1 MGYEYLTNYNANAYM
16 IGRMSN
22 GVQYSVDKIIIHH
35 WGAEG
40 QTFEGVCAWFG
51 SPSCQTSAHYVVEG
65 GRLACLVNLSD
76 TAYHAG
82 DWGANLTSIGI
93 EARPE
98 MSDADL
104 ETVCELVAYLY
115 KVYGEL
121 PIYGHKDFSSTACPG
136 KYYSKLGYIHD
147 RALELMNGDTGSTD
161 NADTNEPSKWAK
173 ESWNRAHELGLM
185 DGTRPH
191 DPVTRE
197 ELAAVLVRVAEK

>member
-16 IGRMSN
+16 VGRMSN

-40 QTFEGVCAWFG
+40 QTFDGVCAWFEN
-51 SPSCQTSAHYVVEG
+51 PSCQTSAHYVVEG
-65 GRLACLVNLSD
+65 GRVACLVNLSD

-98 MSDADL
+98 MSNADL

-147 RALELMNGDTGSTD
+147 RALELMNGDSKPSVD
-161 NADTNEPSKWAK
+161 ANAPSSWAK
-173 ESWNRAHELGLM
+173 ESWAKAHELGLM

-191 DPVTRE
+191 DTVTRE
-197 ELAAVLVRVAEK
+197 ELAAVLVRLNK

>member
-1 MGYEYLTNYNANAYM
+1 MAYEYLTNYNANACM
-16 IGRMSN
+16 VGRMSN

-40 QTFEGVCAWFG
+40 QTFDGICAWFE
-51 SPSCQTSAHYVVEG
+51 SPNCQTSAHYVVEA
-65 GRLACLVNLSD
+65 GRVACLVNLSD

-93 EARPE
+93 ECRPE

-121 PIYGHKDFSSTACPG
+121 PIYGHKDFYKTACPG
-136 KYYSKLGYIHD
+136 KYYNKLEYIHD
-147 RALELMNGDTGSTD
+147 RALELMGDTDTTNTGTAD
-161 NADTNEPSKWAK
+161 NNEPSKWAK
-173 ESWNRAHELGLM
+173 DAWNKAHELGLM

-191 DPVTRE
+191 DNVTRE
-197 ELAAVLVRVAEK
+197 ELAAVLVRLSK

>member
-1 MGYEYLTNYNANAYM
+1 MAYEYITKYNAHAYM
-16 IGRMSN
+16 VGRMSN
-22 GVQYSVDKIIIHH
+22 GVQHNVDKIILHH

-40 QTFEGVCAWFG
+40 QTFDGVCAWFEN
-51 SPSCQTSAHYVVEG
+51 PSCQTSAHYVVEG
-65 GRLACLVNLSD
+65 GRVACLVNLSD

-98 MSDADL
+98 MSVADL

-121 PIYGHKDFSSTACPG
+121 PIYGHKDFSPTACPG
-136 KYYSKLGYIHD
+136 KYYSQLDYIHD
-147 RALELMNGDTGSTD
+147 RALELMQGDSEPSVD
-161 NADTNEPSKWAK
+161 ANEPSKWAK
-173 ESWNRAHELGLM
+173 DAWVKAHGMGLM

-191 DPVTRE
+191 DNVTRE
-197 ELAAVLVRVAEK
+197 ELAAVLVRLSK

>member
-65 GRLACLVNLSD
+65 GRVACLVNLSD

-147 RALELMNGDTGSTD
+147 RALELMHGDSKPSLD
-161 NADTNEPSKWAK
+161 ANEPSAWAK
-173 ESWNRAHELGLM
+173 ESWNKAHELGLM

-191 DPVTRE
+191 DNVTRE
-197 ELAAVLVRVAEK
+197 ELATVLVRLAEK

>member
-1 MGYEYLTNYNANAYM
+1 
-16 IGRMSN
+16 MSN

-40 QTFEGVCAWFG
+40 QTFDGVCAWFEN
-51 SPSCQTSAHYVVEG
+51 PSCQTSAHYVVEG
-65 GRLACLVNLSD
+65 GRAACLVNLSD

-93 EARPE
+93 ECRPE

-121 PIYGHKDFSSTACPG
+121 PIYGHKDFSPTACPG
-136 KYYSKLGYIHD
+136 KYYSQLGYIHD
-147 RALELMNGDTGSTD
+147 RALELMQGDSKPSVD
-161 NADTNEPSKWAK
+161 ANKPSAWAADAWDK
-173 ESWNRAHELGLM
+173 AHELGLL

-191 DPVTRE
+191 DKVTRE
-197 ELAAVLVRVAEK
+197 ELAAVLVRLSEK

>member
-65 GRLACLVNLSD
+65 GRVACLVNLSD

-93 EARPE
+93 ECRPE

-121 PIYGHKDFSSTACPG
+121 PIYGHKDFSPTACPG

-147 RALELMNGDTGSTD
+147 RALELMHGDTGSAD
-161 NADTNEPSKWAK
+161 NAGTNEPSKWAK
-173 ESWNRAHELGLM
+173 DAWAKAHEMGLL

-191 DPVTRE
+191 DNVTRE
-197 ELAAVLVRVAEK
+197 ELAAVLVRLSEK

>member
-1 MGYEYLTNYNANAYM
+1 MSYEYLTNYDAASYM
-16 IGRMSN
+16 VGRMSN
-22 GVQYSVDKIIIHH
+22 GVQYAVDKIIIHH

-40 QTFEGVCAWFG
+40 QTFEGVCSWFE

-65 GRLACLVNLSD
+65 GRVACLVNLSD

-93 EARPE
+93 ECRPE

-121 PIYGHKDFSSTACPG
+121 PIYGHKDFSPTACPG
-136 KYYSKLGYIHD
+136 KYYAKLGYIHD
-147 RALELMNGDTGSTD
+147 RALELMQGDSEPSVD
-161 NADTNEPSKWAK
+161 ANEPSKWAK
-173 ESWNRAHELGLM
+173 DAWDKAHELGLL

-191 DPVTRE
+191 DNVTRE
-197 ELAAVLVRVAEK
+197 ELAAVLVRLSK

>member
-1 MGYEYLTNYNANAYM
+1 MSYEYLTNYNANAYM
-16 IGRMSN
+16 VGRMSN

-40 QTFEGVCAWFG
+40 QTFDGVCAWFEN
-51 SPSCQTSAHYVVEG
+51 PSCQTSAHYVVEG
-65 GRLACLVNLSD
+65 GRAACLVNLSD

-93 EARPE
+93 ECRPE

-121 PIYGHKDFSSTACPG
+121 PIYGHKDFSPTACPG
-136 KYYSKLGYIHD
+136 KYYSQLGYIHD
-147 RALELMNGDTGSTD
+147 RALELMQGDSKPSVD
-161 NADTNEPSKWAK
+161 ANKPSAWAADAWDK
-173 ESWNRAHELGLM
+173 AHELGLL

-191 DPVTRE
+191 DKVTRE
-197 ELAAVLVRVAEK
+197 ELAAVLVRLSEK

>member
-1 MGYEYLTNYNANAYM
+1 MAYEYITKYNAHAYM
-16 IGRMSN
+16 VGRMSN
-22 GVQYSVDKIIIHH
+22 GVQHKVDKIILHH

-40 QTFEGVCAWFG
+40 QTFEGVCSWFAN
-51 SPSCQTSAHYVVEG
+51 PSCQTSAHYVVEG
-65 GRLACLVNLSD
+65 GRVACLVNLSD

-98 MSDADL
+98 MSAADL

-121 PIYGHKDFSSTACPG
+121 PVYGHKDFSPTACPG
-136 KYYSKLGYIHD
+136 KYYSQLDYIHD
-147 RALELMNGDTGSTD
+147 RALELMQGDSEPSVD
-161 NADTNEPSKWAK
+161 ANEPSKWAK
-173 ESWNRAHELGLM
+173 DAWAKAHGMGLM

-191 DPVTRE
+191 DNVTRE
-197 ELAAVLVRVAEK
+197 ELAAVLVRLSK

>member
-1 MGYEYLTNYNANAYM
+1 MAYEYITNYNANAYM
-16 IGRMSN
+16 VGRMSN
-22 GVQYSVDKIIIHH
+22 GVQYSVDKIILHH

-40 QTFEGVCAWFG
+40 QTFDGVCAWFEN
-51 SPSCQTSAHYVVEG
+51 PACQTSAHYVVEN
-65 GRLACLVNLSD
+65 GRVACLVNLSD

-93 EARPE
+93 ECRPE
-98 MSDADL
+98 MSDGDL

-136 KYYSKLGYIHD
+136 KYYSKLDYIHD
-147 RALELMNGDTGSTD
+147 RALELMDVTD
-161 NADTNEPSKWAK
+161 NNGGDINEPSSWAADAWAK
-173 ESWNRAHELGLM
+173 AKEMGLL

-191 DPVTRE
+191 DNVTRE
-197 ELAAVLVRVAEK
+197 ELAAVLVRLTEK

>member
-1 MGYEYLTNYNANAYM
+1 MAYEYLTNYNANAYM
-16 IGRMSN
+16 VGRMSN

-40 QTFEGVCAWFG
+40 QTFDGVCAWFE

-65 GRLACLVNLSD
+65 GRVACLVNLSD

-93 EARPE
+93 ECRPE

-121 PIYGHKDFSSTACPG
+121 PIYGHKDFSPTACPG
-136 KYYSKLGYIHD
+136 KYYSQLGYIHD
-147 RALELMNGDTGSTD
+147 RALELMQGDSKPSVD
-161 NADTNEPSKWAK
+161 ANKPSAWAADAWDK
-173 ESWNRAHELGLM
+173 AHELGLL

-191 DPVTRE
+191 DKVTRE
-197 ELAAVLVRVAEK
+197 ELAAVLVRLSEK

>member
-1 MGYEYLTNYNANAYM
+1 MSYEYITSYNANAYTV
-16 IGRMSN
+16 GRMSN

-40 QTFEGVCAWFG
+40 QTFEGVCAWFE

-65 GRLACLVNLSD
+65 GRVACLVNLSD

-93 EARPE
+93 ECRPE

-136 KYYSKLGYIHD
+136 KYYNKLDYIHD
-147 RALELMNGDTGSTD
+147 RALELMNGDTVSTD
-161 NADTNEPSKWAK
+161 TADNNEPSKWAK
-173 ESWNRAHELGLM
+173 DAWNKAHELGLM

-191 DPVTRE
+191 DTVTRE
-197 ELAAVLVRVAEK
+197 ELAAVLVRLAEK

>member
-1 MGYEYLTNYNANAYM
+1 MSYEYLTNYDAASYM
-16 IGRMSN
+16 VGRMSN
-22 GVQYSVDKIIIHH
+22 GVQYAVDKIIIHH

-40 QTFEGVCAWFG
+40 QTFEGVCSWFAN
-51 SPSCQTSAHYVVEG
+51 PSCQTSAHYVVEG
-65 GRLACLVNLSD
+65 GRVACLVNLSD

-121 PIYGHKDFSSTACPG
+121 PIYGHKDFSPTACPG
-136 KYYSKLGYIHD
+136 KYYNQLGYIHD
-147 RALELMNGDTGSTD
+147 RALELMQGDSKPS
-161 NADTNEPSKWAK
+161 ADANEPSEWAK
-173 ESWNRAHELGLM
+173 DAWDKAHELGLM

-191 DPVTRE
+191 DNVTRE
-197 ELAAVLVRVAEK
+197 ELAAVLVRLKE

>member
-136 KYYSKLGYIHD
+136 KYYSKLSYIHD
-147 RALELMNGDTGSTD
+147 RALELVHGDTGSAD

-173 ESWNRAHELGLM
+173 DAWAKAHELGLM

-191 DPVTRE
+191 DTVTRE

>member
-16 IGRMSN
+16 VGRMSN
-22 GVQYSVDKIIIHH
+22 GVQYAVDKIIIHH

-40 QTFEGVCAWFG
+40 QTFDGVCAWFEN
-51 SPSCQTSAHYVVEG
+51 PSCQTSAHYVVDG
-65 GRLACLVNLSD
+65 GRVACLVNLSD

-93 EARPE
+93 ECRPE
-98 MSDADL
+98 MSDADI

-136 KYYSKLGYIHD
+136 KYYSKLSYIHD
-147 RALELMNGDTGSTD
+147 RALELMNDTGSAD

-173 ESWNRAHELGLM
+173 ESWTKAQELGLM

-191 DPVTRE
+191 DTVTRE
-197 ELAAVLVRVAEK
+197 ELAAVLVRLNK

>member
-1 MGYEYLTNYNANAYM
+1 MSYEYITKYNANAYM
-16 IGRMSN
+16 VGRMSN
-22 GVQYSVDKIIIHH
+22 GVQYSVDKIILHH

-40 QTFEGVCAWFG
+40 QTFDGVCAWFEN
-51 SPSCQTSAHYVVEG
+51 PACQTSAHYVVEN
-65 GRLACLVNLSD
+65 GRVACLVNLSD

-93 EARPE
+93 ECRPE
-98 MSDADL
+98 MSDGDL

-136 KYYSKLGYIHD
+136 KYYSKLDYIHN
-147 RALELMNGDTGSTD
+147 RALELMEVSDNNVGDI
-161 NADTNEPSKWAK
+161 NEPSSWAK
-173 ESWNRAHELGLM
+173 ESWDKAHELGLL

-191 DPVTRE
+191 DNVTRE
-197 ELAAVLVRVAEK
+197 ELAAVLVRLSK

>member
-1 MGYEYLTNYNANAYM
+1 MSYEYLTNYDAASYM
-16 IGRMSN
+16 VGRMSN
-22 GVQYSVDKIIIHH
+22 GVQYAVDKIIIHH

-40 QTFEGVCAWFG
+40 QTFEGVCSWFAN
-51 SPSCQTSAHYVVEG
+51 PSCQTSAHYVVEG
-65 GRLACLVNLSD
+65 GRVACLVNLSD

-121 PIYGHKDFSSTACPG
+121 PIYGHKDFSHTACPG
-136 KYYSKLGYIHD
+136 KYYNQLGYIHD
-147 RALELMNGDTGSTD
+147 RALELMDVSDNNVGDI
-161 NADTNEPSKWAK
+161 NEPSAWAK
-173 ESWNRAHELGLM
+173 DAWDKAHEMGLL

-191 DPVTRE
+191 DAVTRE
-197 ELAAVLVRVAEK
+197 ELAAVLVRLSK

>member
-1 MGYEYLTNYNANAYM
+1 MSYEYLTNYNANAYM
-16 IGRMSN
+16 VGRMSN

-35 WGAEG
+35 WGATG
-40 QTFEGVCAWFG
+40 QTFDGVCTWFEN
-51 SPSCQTSAHYVVEG
+51 PSCQTSAHYVVEG
-65 GRLACLVNLSD
+65 GCVACLVNLSD

-93 EARPE
+93 ECRPE

-121 PIYGHKDFSSTACPG
+121 PIYGHKDFSPTACPG
-136 KYYSKLGYIHD
+136 KYYNKLDYIHD
-147 RALELMNGDTGSTD
+147 RALELMDVTD
-161 NADTNEPSKWAK
+161 NNVGDINEPSEWAK
-173 ESWNRAHELGLM
+173 ESWDKAHELGLM

-191 DPVTRE
+191 DNVTRE
-197 ELAAVLVRVAEK
+197 ELAAVLVRLSK

>member
-1 MGYEYLTNYNANAYM
+1 MAYEYITKYNAHAYM
-16 IGRMSN
+16 VGRMSN
-22 GVQYSVDKIIIHH
+22 GVQHKVDKIILHH

-40 QTFEGVCAWFG
+40 QTFEGVCSWFAN
-51 SPSCQTSAHYVVEG
+51 PSCQTSAHYVVEG
-65 GRLACLVNLSD
+65 GCVACLVNLSD

-93 EARPE
+93 ECRPE

-121 PIYGHKDFSSTACPG
+121 PIYGHKDFSPTACPG
-136 KYYSKLGYIHD
+136 KYYSQLDYIHD
-147 RALELMNGDTGSTD
+147 RALELMQGDSEPSVD
-161 NADTNEPSKWAK
+161 ANEPSKWAK
-173 ESWNRAHELGLM
+173 DAWVKAHGMGLM

-191 DPVTRE
+191 DNVTRE
-197 ELAAVLVRVAEK
+197 ELAAVLVRLSK

>member
-1 MGYEYLTNYNANAYM
+1 MAYEYITSYNANAYTV
-16 IGRMSN
+16 GRMSN
-22 GVQYSVDKIIIHH
+22 GVQYSVDKIILHH

-40 QTFEGVCAWFG
+40 QTFDGVCAWFEN
-51 SPSCQTSAHYVVEG
+51 PACQTSAHYVVEN
-65 GRLACLVNLSD
+65 GRVACLVNLSD

-93 EARPE
+93 ECRPE

-121 PIYGHKDFSSTACPG
+121 PIYGHKDFSPTACPG
-136 KYYSKLGYIHD
+136 KYYNKLDYIHD
-147 RALELMNGDTGSTD
+147 RALELMQGDSKPSVD
-161 NADTNEPSKWAK
+161 ANAPSEWAK
-173 ESWNRAHELGLM
+173 DAWAKAHELGLM

-191 DPVTRE
+191 DNVTRE
-197 ELAAVLVRVAEK
+197 ELAAVLVRLSK

>member
-1 MGYEYLTNYNANAYM
+1 MAYEYLTNYNANAYM
-16 IGRMSN
+16 VGRMSA
-22 GVQYSVDKIIIHH
+22 GVQYDVDKIILHH

-40 QTFEGVCAWFG
+40 QTFEGVCAWFEN
-51 SPSCQTSAHYVVEG
+51 PSCQTSAHYVVEG
-65 GRLACLVNLSD
+65 GRVACLVNLDD

-93 EARPE
+93 ECRPE
-98 MSDADL
+98 MSDADI

-121 PIYGHKDFSSTACPG
+121 PIYGHKDFSPTACPG
-136 KYYSKLGYIHD
+136 KYYSKLGYIHG
-147 RALELMNGDTGSTD
+147 RALELMQGDSKPSVD
-161 NADTNEPSKWAK
+161 ANAPSAWAK

-191 DPVTRE
+191 DTVTRE
-197 ELAAVLVRVAEK
+197 ELAAVLVRLNK

>member
-1 MGYEYLTNYNANAYM
+1 MAYEYITKYNAHAYM
-16 IGRMSN
+16 VGRMSN
-22 GVQYSVDKIIIHH
+22 GVQHNVDKIILHH

-40 QTFEGVCAWFG
+40 QTFEGVCSWFAN
-51 SPSCQTSAHYVVEG
+51 PSCQTSAHYVVEG
-65 GRLACLVNLSD
+65 GRVACLVNLSD

-93 EARPE
+93 ECRPE

-121 PIYGHKDFSSTACPG
+121 PVYGHKDFSPTACPG
-136 KYYSKLGYIHD
+136 KYYAKLDYIHD
-147 RALELMNGDTGSTD
+147 RALELMDVSDNNVGDI
-161 NADTNEPSKWAK
+161 NEPSAWAADAWDK
-173 ESWNRAHELGLM
+173 AHELGLM

-191 DPVTRE
+191 DTVTRE
-197 ELAAVLVRVAEK
+197 ELAAVLVRLSK